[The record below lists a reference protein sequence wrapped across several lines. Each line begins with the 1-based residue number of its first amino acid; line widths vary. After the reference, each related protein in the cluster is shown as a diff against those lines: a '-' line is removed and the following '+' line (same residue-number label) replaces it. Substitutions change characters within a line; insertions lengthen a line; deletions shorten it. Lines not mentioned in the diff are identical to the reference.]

1 MRQTEAGSGN
11 RYGTIGQLLRFRHGI
26 FSAIARR
33 NLAFN
38 RQISV
43 SGPVHGQRRP
53 PVRDLRYG
61 IVRAAWSGCG
71 LIAVYNA
78 LLLLGNPHP
87 LWDVFAWGDLKGAA
101 LFGIFG
107 TSHRRAGRL
116 FRQLGYTV
124 TAVTNPSLFDACAQ
138 RAEACLFTYWN
149 RKGRFHKGM
158 HTVCTRWRE
167 GALEVYNLYNNS
179 EKIERLPSFE
189 EWCKRGIGPVAL
201 YCVSRNDGTAISRSG
216 P

>member
-1 MRQTEAGSGN
+1 MRQTKAASGSG
-11 RYGTIGQLLRFRHGI
+11 YGTIGQLLRFRHGL

-43 SGPVHGQRRP
+43 SGPIHGQSRP
-53 PVRDLRYG
+53 PVAGMRYG
-61 IVRAAWSGCG
+61 VVNAAWSGCG

-87 LWDVFAWGDLKGAA
+87 LWDVIAWGDLKGAA

-107 TSHRRAGRL
+107 TSHQRAGRL
-116 FRQLGYTV
+116 FRQLGYAV
-124 TAVTNPSLFDACAQ
+124 TAVTDPALFDAHAQ
-138 RAEACLFTYWN
+138 RAEVCLFTFWN
-149 RKGRFHKGM
+149 RKGRFYKGM
-158 HTVCTRWRE
+158 HTVCAQWRE
-167 GALEVYNLYNNS
+167 GALEVYNLYNTS
-179 EKIERLPSFE
+179 DKIERLPSFG

-201 YCVSRNDGTAISRSG
+201 YCVSRNPGTTIFRSE